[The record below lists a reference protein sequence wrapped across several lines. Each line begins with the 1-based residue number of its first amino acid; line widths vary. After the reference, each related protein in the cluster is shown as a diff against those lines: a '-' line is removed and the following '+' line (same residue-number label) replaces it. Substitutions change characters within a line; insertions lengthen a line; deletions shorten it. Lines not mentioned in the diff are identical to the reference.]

1 MWVQWSAL
9 SPQRCACIT
18 SLAMLRGAARGRA
31 PLSGAHVESH
41 FWKSEKIDVTFEKY
55 DSKDSLAFRANV
67 GEVECAADL
76 TPGILPLFECL
87 NSASE
92 GGSRDS
98 ASASASVSNEERR
111 VLPNVFIDFKCPH
124 LFCLSNCFQAPPPTP
139 LHNCF
144 ALAIVLTCWS
154 SSAH

>member
-1 MWVQWSAL
+1 
-9 SPQRCACIT
+9 
-18 SLAMLRGAARGRA
+18 MLRGAARGRA

-98 ASASASVSNEERR
+98 ASASA
-111 VLPNVFIDFKCPH
+111 
-124 LFCLSNCFQAPPPTP
+124 CFEWRTA
-139 LHNCF
+139 CF
-144 ALAIVLTCWS
+144 AGRVYRF
-154 SSAH
+154 